1 MKVIESV
8 EEFDEAVKKDKVL
21 VDFYADWCGPCKMIG
36 PILEELEKEGLFE
49 LVKVNTDNFQDLSKE
64 FGVMTIPNL
73 KLFKDG
79 KMIKEKSGIM
89 SKEEVKDFIK

>member
-8 EEFDEAVKKDKVL
+8 EEFDEEVKKDKVL

-36 PILEELEKEGLFE
+36 PILEELEKEGLFK
-49 LVKVNTDNFQDLSKE
+49 LVKVNTDNFQELSKE

-79 KMIKEKSGIM
+79 KMIKGKSGLM